1 MGNSI
6 MSNKK
11 QIVEQRKNSKI
22 TIMKTLNDNDDDD
35 INTHSDDIFGDVAKK
50 LDEESVSDDDM
61 NCSEESDHGSIQD
74 EVFEGYDDDKKDEH
88 QKNMAKI
95 SECISVL
102 RDAEKLKLASFETM
116 DALLQTDDD
125 FNDENESD
133 DS

>member
-1 MGNSI
+1 MG
-6 MSNKK
+6 
-11 QIVEQRKNSKI
+11 
-22 TIMKTLNDNDDDD
+22 DDD

-74 EVFEGYDDDKKDEH
+74 EVFEGYDDDKKDEQ

-116 DALLQTDDD
+116 DALLQ
-125 FNDENESD
+125 SD
-133 DS
+133 DSRKYFDLLSKHFETRQEKLIQLKKTSTNV